1 MSSVIV
7 YKWKVVSA
15 VQSTVSDTADC
26 KSLAT
31 SKLNSYWNQEE
42 GHAGAG
48 KIIRFICGKSIVVF
62 HCSSFA
68 DFCNLL

>member
-1 MSSVIV
+1 M
-7 YKWKVVSA
+7 A
-15 VQSTVSDTADC
+15 CNGTADC

-31 SKLNSYWNQEE
+31 IDLLGLNQEE

-68 DFCNLL
+68 CCKTFPS